1 MKHIVTILLGL
12 LLLLGLTIGCSSD
25 EKTETDVTTDAEKTE
40 AVAAVA
46 DPADSLAAKRYPI
59 RDENNTFVT
68 IQTDFGNMTLELY
81 RDIAP
86 AHVDSFVARTGE
98 GFYDGT
104 LFFRII
110 DGFMIQGGDPNNN
123 GTGNANYYLP
133 AEFSKMEHQTG
144 TLSMARGRDPNSASC
159 QFFICLARNRSTM
172 SLDGEYTVFGQMVK
186 GYDALA
192 KMGKVECK
200 ANPMNPREISRPVE
214 DVYLRKAFLSDAEGN
229 SL

>member
-46 DPADSLAAKRYPI
+46 DPADTLAAKRYPI

-133 AEFSKMEHQTG
+133 GPGYTIPAEFNSTKHERG
-144 TLSMARGRDPNSASC
+144 VVSMARTQDPNSAGS
-159 QFFICLARNRSTM
+159 QFFICLDKHAH
-172 SLDGEYTVFGQMVK
+172 LDGQYT
-186 GYDALA
+186 
-192 KMGKVECK
+192 
-200 ANPMNPREISRPVE
+200 
-214 DVYLRKAFLSDAEGN
+214 
-229 SL
+229 